1 MLQIDMTEEPA
12 DEEDR
17 IFLATNKWTGN
28 GYELV
33 TPPERV
39 DVASAA
45 AAAAAI
51 SQSIA
56 TIGQQIA
63 NALGSALGTA
73 IQTIQAADEEQMR
86 RAKLH
91 GLEQFNI
98 QAYDS
103 QARERML
110 HKQEV

>member
-33 TPPERV
+33 IPPEHV

-63 NALGSALGTA
+63 NAFSSALGTA
-73 IQTIQAADEEQMR
+73 MQAVQASDEEQLR
-86 RAKLH
+86 RARLS

-98 QAYDS
+98 HDL
-103 QARERML
+103 QARESLL